1 MKTLYFATV
10 LCLVIS
16 FIMDRQKTY
25 KALIIAAKKI
35 KKILPSFIVLLIMVS
50 ILLYVLPE
58 HLIAKYLGIDNKW
71 LAVFV
76 SALLGSVSVIPGFIA
91 FPLSGLLQKNGIP
104 YMVLASFT
112 TTLMMVG
119 VLSYPVERVYLG
131 TKTTLIRNAFS
142 LLLALIVSLCVG
154 LIYGEVILW

>member
-1 MKTLYFATV
+1 MKTLYFVTV
-10 LCLVIS
+10 LCLVTS
-16 FIMDRQKTY
+16 FIIDRQKTY
-25 KALIIAAKKI
+25 KALMIAVKKI
-35 KKILPSFIVLLIMVS
+35 KKILPSFIILLIMVS

-76 SALLGSVSVIPGFIA
+76 SALLGSISVIPGFIA
-91 FPLSGLLQKNGIP
+91 FPLSGLLQKQGIP

-119 VLSYPVERVYLG
+119 VLSYPVERIYLG

-142 LLLALIVSLCVG
+142 LLLALIVSLCIG